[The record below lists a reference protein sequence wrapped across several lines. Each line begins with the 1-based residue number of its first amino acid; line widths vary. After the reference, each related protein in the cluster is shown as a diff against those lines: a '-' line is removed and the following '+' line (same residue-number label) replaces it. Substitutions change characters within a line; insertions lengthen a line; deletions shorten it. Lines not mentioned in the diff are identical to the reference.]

1 MADDTKPDLAKLL
14 TEKVQHGRSSLQK
27 WTWENYDQI
36 LKAMPNRRNWV
47 VLAEAATEARMT
59 DSEGN
64 KPNPNSM
71 RATFNR
77 VKRIKNSVGALPE
90 QTRLNAPPTQPSSP
104 LPSTVP
110 STSADVSRD
119 TTLARMRAQFK
130 PVTIPKKE
138 PK

>member
-36 LKAMPNRRNWV
+36 LKAMPVRRNWV
-47 VLAEAATEARMT
+47 VLAETATEARMT
-59 DSEGN
+59 DSEGK

-77 VKRIKNSVGALPE
+77 VKRLKDKIGAIPD
-90 QTRLNAPPTQPSSP
+90 TMRLNAPKPAPNATAEPAPTLTYSD
-104 LPSTVP
+104 
-110 STSADVSRD
+110 AKA
-119 TTLARMRAQFK
+119 LARAKLKAQM
-130 PVTIPKKE
+130 IPIRKKE
-138 PK
+138 